1 MKPYIFVDLDE
12 TLIHSYDIHEIP
24 SVDAVNVDVHG
35 QFFKTRLRPG
45 AKDFLAQLREIGE
58 VRMLTVATRDYA
70 LKMNETFG
78 LGFLAG
84 DIWSREHLQGGYTID
99 LEPADNVYLFDNLQ
113 LKQNRLK
120 VNLLR
125 GAAKNKTPSYIQV
138 KEYIGTDHFPLDEE
152 EIARLIKKLYESDG
166 ITKHASKGALDDSQR
181 STGHST
187 RTTSNPK

>member
-24 SVDAVNVDVHG
+24 SVHAVEVDVQG

-78 LGFLAG
+78 LGFTAG
-84 DIWSREHLQGGYTID
+84 DIWSREHLQGGYSID
-99 LEPADNVYLFDNLQ
+99 LEPVEKVYLFDNLQ

-120 VNLLR
+120 INLLR

-138 KEYIGTDHFPLDEE
+138 KEYIGTDHFPLDKE
-152 EIARLIKKLYESDG
+152 EIARLTKTLYESDG
-166 ITKHASKGALDDSQR
+166 ITKHASKGALDNSQR
-181 STGHST
+181 GTDYST
-187 RTTSNPK
+187 RTTSNTE